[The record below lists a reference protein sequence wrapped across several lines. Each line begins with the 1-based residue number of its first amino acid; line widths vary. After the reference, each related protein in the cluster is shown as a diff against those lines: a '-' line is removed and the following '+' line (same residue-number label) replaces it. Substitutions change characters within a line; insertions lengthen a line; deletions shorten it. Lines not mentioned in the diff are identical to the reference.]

1 MSLKDKFPP
10 LYECSICGNAV
21 KVTPQGVGNEPLYE
35 YHKDCPHR
43 NVTIYARRKV
53 TLRGKG
59 TLNPMQEASVK
70 VKVSVRQ
77 LLSWLTGRSI

>member
-1 MSLKDKFPP
+1 MNLAETFPP
-10 LYECSICGNAV
+10 LYTCSVCGKGV
-21 KVTPQGVGNEPLYE
+21 KVIPQGVGNEPLYE

-43 NVTIYARRKV
+43 GVTIHANRKV

-59 TLNPMQEASVK
+59 QMNMLSDAQYKIT
-70 VKVSVRQ
+70 VSIRQ